1 MKLFNILHFRI
12 VFTIFEFKLDLSAK
26 LISMKEIKEGQIVR
40 FHTPLADENPEQI
53 YVVLEI
59 KSPRV
64 DIQALNT
71 GLAIVPINTVLLDDL
86 EVVEV
91 CTSDLI
97 GHIVTIKKSDSTY
110 VLGKVVNADESK
122 INLDLSKKNNGI
134 ETNVLIKVIDSDGI
148 EHLGTLFIN

>member
-1 MKLFNILHFRI
+1 
-12 VFTIFEFKLDLSAK
+12 
-26 LISMKEIKEGQIVR
+26 MKEIKEGQIVR

-59 KSPRV
+59 KYPRA

-71 GLAIVPINTVLLDDL
+71 GMAIVPINTVSLTDL

-91 CTSDLI
+91 STSDLI
-97 GHIVTIKKSDSTY
+97 GHIVTIKKSDSTH
-110 VLGKVVNADESK
+110 VLGKVVNVQESK
-122 INLDLSKKNNGI
+122 INLDLLKKNSGI
-134 ETNVLIKVIDSDGI
+134 ETNVLLKVIDSNGI